1 MPLMRPTATNRRPP
15 ALAGTPRATLAARAL
30 GPALGPAL
38 GHALGP
44 ALALSCLLAACG
56 RADKPL
62 PHAADSTAV
71 AIALPRPTF
80 TLTTTDGRPF
90 DFRKET
96 AGTLTFLLFGYT
108 HCPDVCP
115 VHLANMTAALEKLTT
130 AERARTRVVFVT
142 VDPDRD
148 SATVLRKFLNAFDPS
163 YVGLTGRRS
172 AIDSAQKS
180 VNFAAAILSKDSA
193 GTLVVTHSA
202 PVVVFTEDDSA
213 HVMFPFGARQ
223 TEWAREIPKLLA
235 RGTAA
240 PTLSVERAYLVIP
253 IGDAPAA
260 LYFTARNGG
269 STTDSVVAVEVPG
282 AGVASMHEHQH
293 DMATGAMRMIP
304 SAAYP
309 VNAGATMRLA
319 PGGAHVMIEKPARA
333 YTRGERFRLLVRFA
347 HGGVVTTEV
356 SVITYA
362 DLDTATAAPVRR

>member
-1 MPLMRPTATNRRPP
+1 MPPMRSTATTRRLP
-15 ALAGTPRATLAARAL
+15 APSAGRRATLAARAL
-30 GPALGPAL
+30 GPVV
-38 GHALGP
+38 
-44 ALALSCLLAACG
+44 ALALALACLLTACS
-56 RADKPL
+56 RSDKPV
-62 PHAADSTAV
+62 PPAADSTAV
-71 AIALPRPTF
+71 AIALPRPSF

-90 DFRKET
+90 EFQKET

-130 AERARTRVVFVT
+130 ADRARTRVVFVT

-148 SATVLRKFLNAFDPS
+148 SASVLRKFLDAFNPS

-193 GTLVVTHSA
+193 GAPVVTHSA

-213 HVMFPFGARQ
+213 HVMFPFGTRQ

-240 PTLSVERAYLVIP
+240 ATLSVERAYLVMP

-260 LYFTARNGG
+260 LYFTARNRGA
-269 STTDSVVAVEVPG
+269 TADSVVAVQAPG
-282 AGVASMHEHQH
+282 AGIATMHEHLH
-293 DMATGAMRMIP
+293 DMASGAMRMVAT
-304 SAAYP
+304 SAYP
-309 VNAGATMRLA
+309 LAAGATMRLA
-319 PGGAHVMIEKPARA
+319 PGGAHVMIEKPARV